1 MPRRLLPGVAPST
14 AKRRVRSRSYKI
26 VQMAETVR
34 IFIDGEALDVAAFT
48 TIAAAL
54 AMRSIAGTR
63 RSVSGEPRAAL
74 CGMGVCQE
82 CRVIVT
88 GRAHVL
94 GCQTLCDEG
103 LVIQTMATP
112 R

>member
-1 MPRRLLPGVAPST
+1 
-14 AKRRVRSRSYKI
+14 
-26 VQMAETVR
+26 MAERVSVT
-34 IFIDGEALDVAAFT
+34 IDGEPLSVPAFT

-54 AMRSIAGTR
+54 AMSGVRATR
-63 RSVSGEPRAAL
+63 RSVTGEPRAAL

-82 CRVIVT
+82 CRVTVD

-94 GCQTLCDEG
+94 GCQTLCRDG
-103 LVIQTMATP
+103 LSIETG

>member
-1 MPRRLLPGVAPST
+1 MSEVLLP
-14 AKRRVRSRSYKI
+14 RVR
-26 VQMAETVR
+26 VT
-34 IFIDGEALDVAAFT
+34 IDGNPVEIEQGA

-54 AMRSIAGTR
+54 AVCGTSAYAMRV
-63 RSVSGEPRAAL
+63 SVTGEPRAPM

-82 CRVIVT
+82 CRVTVD

-94 GCQTLCDEG
+94 GCQTLCRDG
-103 LVIQTMATP
+103 LSIETG